1 MKLIGSRGSR
11 RVDKTRR
18 TKKARRKSAGK
29 LTGMILLLLFIAA
42 AAVFFIWYFTDS
54 TGQGDGS
61 SVLLQQGSE
70 TDEPSPRPPT
80 PTSTP
85 SPTPT
90 PTPQPEETPTPTP
103 EPVPE
108 TPPVFEGLRNIES
121 MQGVPIIYRLGV
133 SAYDG
138 LGRPLEFDVDSSNV
152 DHNKIGVY
160 TAVFRAE
167 DDFGMS
173 TETEVAVHIIRI
185 DPEWVNERIDE
196 VLIEILTDDM
206 TQVDQAQAIFTW
218 IKSNVSFAAM
228 AAAPQSAYEG
238 AYRALQDRRGGCTI
252 FSSLSYVM
260 LTRAEIPNL
269 RIDRVPE
276 APTRHRWNLINPDGL
291 GWYHFDAFP
300 ILLGGPRNELY
311 MFTASHAA
319 NFTRQMTAVDGVA
332 MYYVY
337 DPDLYPEIV
346 YE

>member
-1 MKLIGSRGSR
+1 MKLIGKRSSRSKSKNRKQKKHTGK
-11 RVDKTRR
+11 KT
-18 TKKARRKSAGK
+18 G
-29 LTGMILLLLFIAA
+29 LIIILLLILSV
-42 AAVFFIWYFTDS
+42 AVFCIWFFRNIE
-54 TGQGDGS
+54 GQGNGDIS
-61 SVLLQQGSE
+61 SSPENQKPPIIQQP
-70 TDEPSPRPPT
+70 DPT
-80 PTSTP
+80 PDDQTTSPENP
-85 SPTPT
+85 SDLSPSEATPT
-90 PTPQPEETPTPTP
+90 PDPI
-103 EPVPE
+103 PE
-108 TPPVFEGLRNIES
+108 TPPVFKGLRTIES
-121 MQGVPIIYRLGV
+121 MKGVPIIYRQGV

-138 LGRPLEFDVDSSNV
+138 LGRPLDFEIDSSNV
-152 DHNKIGVY
+152 DHNTIGEY
-160 TAVFRAE
+160 IAIFSAE
-167 DDFGMS
+167 DNYGHKTDV
-173 TETEVAVHIIRI
+173 EIKVLIIEI
-185 DPEWVNERIDE
+185 DTQWVNDLIDG
-196 VLIEILTDDM
+196 VLDEIFTDGM

-218 IKSNVSFAAM
+218 IKSNVSFTAM

-300 ILLGGPRNELY
+300 ILLGGPRDELY

-319 NFTRQMTAVDGVA
+319 NFTRQMTSVDGVA

-337 DPDLYPEIV
+337 DPELYPEIV